1 VAAWFRAFLLK
12 RAAGRYASRLRQQ
25 LMRDY
30 GAGEV
35 YTEAQVRAAV
45 RKLGLPEKYIDLGLA
60 AFLPEDVFRKAAAGA
75 GADYYGLRAL
85 FQASLKRPQP
95 GFDPV
100 PERQEIPPG

>member
-1 VAAWFRAFLLK
+1 VAAWFGAFLLK
-12 RAAGRYASRLRQQ
+12 RAAGRHASRLRQQ

-35 YTEAQVRAAV
+35 YTEAQVRAAI
-45 RKLGLPEKYIDLGLA
+45 RKSGLPEKYIDLGLA
-60 AFLPEDVFRKAAAGA
+60 AFLPEDVFRKTAGA
-75 GADYYGLRAL
+75 GADYHGLRAL

-100 PERQEIPPG
+100 PERQESPPG

>member
-1 VAAWFRAFLLK
+1 VAAWFRTFLLR

-35 YTEAQVRAAV
+35 YTEGQVRAAI
-45 RKLGLPEKYIDLGLA
+45 RKSGLPEKYIDLGLA
-60 AFLPEDVFRKAAAGA
+60 AFLPEDVFRKIAGA
-75 GADYYGLRAL
+75 GADYHGLRAL